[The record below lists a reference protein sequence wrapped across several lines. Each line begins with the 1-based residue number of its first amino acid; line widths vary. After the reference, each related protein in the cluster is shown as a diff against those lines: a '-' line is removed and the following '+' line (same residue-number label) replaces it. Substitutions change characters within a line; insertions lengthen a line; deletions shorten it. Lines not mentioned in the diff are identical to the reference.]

1 MEKTLSRET
10 KFGKVK
16 AIVEVTYFNPMVD
29 LDGHRFESKRVEKK
43 VVIKIIANGKVVEE
57 SDSVRVLQDN
67 PSTHDMM
74 VASKLDLNKKYTRV
88 SNKAITE
95 GEEAYNNIKKAISD
109 MEIELSVEF
118 EGNTNEEQ
126 EEIETAEAAREVVAQ
141 AKKEGIENLMTS
153 VEVKNWRYKYNA
165 VNNEGEEGYIP
176 VRISKEQYKK
186 SLNVLK

>member
-1 MEKTLSRET
+1 MKKTLSRET

-16 AIVEVTYFNPMVD
+16 AIVEVTYFNPMAD
-29 LDGHRFESKRVEKK
+29 LDGDRFESKRVEKK
-43 VVIKIIANGKVVEE
+43 VVIKIIVNGKVVEE
-57 SDSVRVLQDN
+57 SDNVRVLQDN

-95 GEEAYNNIKKAISD
+95 GEEAYNDIKKAISD
-109 MEIELSVEF
+109 MEVELSVEF

-126 EEIETAEAAREVVAQ
+126 EEIETVEVAREVVAQ
-141 AKKEGIENLMTS
+141 AKKEGIKNLMTS
-153 VEVKNWRYKYNA
+153 AEVKNWRYKYNA
-165 VNNEGEEGYIP
+165 ANNEGGEGYIP
-176 VRISKEQYKK
+176 VRISKGQYKK